1 MEKPKFKITKKDGMF
16 VLTQIGTQTRTIH
29 PTLTNTMKAIKIIT
43 RMYDNRNVNKKLK
56 SQDLITK

>member
-16 VLTQIGTQTRTIH
+16 VLTQIGTQTKTIH

-43 RMYDNRNVNKKLK
+43 RMYDSRNVNKKLK
-56 SQDLITK
+56 S